1 MTPQQADFQ
10 LSALLEAIETWR
22 RRTHN
27 PTLGMPSE
35 LWAEAVRLAKQMGLS
50 PVAGT
55 LKINHGKLKRLVAE
69 QIQPAK
75 LTSVVRQ
82 KKSTPETTFFEIP
95 TTTVS
100 KSFGSSFTCLLE
112 VEASGR
118 GRMRARIDSATAFD
132 VATILREFAG

>member
-1 MTPQQADFQ
+1 MTTQQSELQ
-10 LSALLEAIETWR
+10 LSELLGAIETWR
-22 RRTHN
+22 RQTHN

-69 QIQPAK
+69 QMQPTK

-82 KKSTPETTFFEIP
+82 KKSTPETTFVEIP
-95 TTTVS
+95 RATVS
-100 KSFGSSFTCLLE
+100 PSFGSSFSCMLE

-118 GRMRARIDSATAFD
+118 GRLRARIDSATAFD
-132 VATILREFAG
+132 IATILREFAG